1 MGCSRLL
8 LILFFSVFLIN
19 LISATDLNF
28 RFACVNNGNFTTN
41 STYGTNLNRLFFQLS
56 TTADFSYGFYNLS
69 VGRSPDQV
77 NAIGLCRGDQMEDVC
92 RRCLNETVSEL
103 QQQCPNYKEAIGW
116 SEFCTLRYSDQQ
128 LYGSMK
134 GSPYFAISNVSS
146 TSDVDGFNQ
155 ALISLLTD
163 LSSRTA
169 AGGSLRKYAANN
181 VTAPSY
187 FLTIYALMQCTPDLS
202 QQNCSTCLT
211 LATSKIASDC
221 YGKIGCRVLQPS
233 CNLRYETDPFF
244 AAVDD
249 IPQPYPPPTK
259 GNGNGKGSKT
269 TRTIIIAVV
278 ASVVGILSLV
288 LCIWICLRCRKP
300 RENEE
305 SADGMIKAE
314 SLQYDLATV
323 RAATKNFCEENKL
336 GQGGFGAVYKGKLP
350 NGQDV
355 AVKRLSSASGQG
367 DLEFKNEVLLV
378 AKLQHRNLVR
388 LLGFCL
394 EGKERL
400 LIYELVPNASLDNF
414 IFDPI
419 KSAKVDWGRR
429 YKIIGGIARGLLYL
443 HEDSQLRV
451 IHRDLKPNNVLL
463 DEEMDPKISDFGMA
477 RLFVVD
483 DTHVTTNRVVGTY
496 GYMAPEYIK
505 HGHFSLK
512 TDVFSFGV
520 MILEIV
526 SAQKNNSPC
535 DEKNATNLISLAW
548 KNWREGTALNIVD
561 PNLRVGSAAQM
572 MKCIHVGLLCVQENP
587 LQRPTMG
594 SIIVMLTSNSVVLPT
609 PSHPAYLLQSTT
621 VQSEMSSSH
630 ESQQSN
636 NGLAL
641 ASVNDVSIT
650 ELHPR

>member
-1 MGCSRLL
+1 MGCSKLL
-8 LILFFSVFLIN
+8 FIFAYEIN
-19 LISATDLNF
+19 LQ
-28 RFACVNNGNFTTN
+28 R
-41 STYGTNLNRLFFQLS
+41 LS
-56 TTADFSYGFYNLS
+56 TQISSTKDFNYGFYNIT
-69 VGRSPDQV
+69 VGKNPDQV
-77 NAIGLCRGDQMEDVC
+77 NAIGLCRGDIKQDAC
-92 RRCLNETVSEL
+92 KTCLNNSLLEL
-103 QQQCPNYKEAIGW
+103 EQSCPNNKEAVGW
-116 SEFCTLRYSDQQ
+116 SDSRCMLHYSGRDIF
-128 LYGSMK
+128 GTKETTPVSFETTGRK
-134 GSPYFAISNVSS
+134 SPNV
-146 TSDVDGFNQ
+146 DRFNL
-155 ALISLLTD
+155 ALSSLLKN
-163 LSSRTA
+163 LSSQAA
-169 AGGSLRKYAANN
+169 AGGSLRKFAAGNAS
-181 VTAPSY
+181 APNY
-187 FLTIYALMQCTPDLS
+187 FDRIFAFVQCTPDLS
-202 QQNCSTCLT
+202 QQECGEC
-211 LATSKIASDC
+211 LATAMAKIIRYC
-221 YGKIGCRVLQPS
+221 YGDIGCKILLPS
-233 CNLRYETDPFF
+233 CFLRYEIGPFL

-249 IPQPYPPPTK
+249 ISEPSPSSPPAEGSSRIPT
-259 GNGNGKGSKT
+259 
-269 TRTIIIAVV
+269 TIVVVIV
-278 ASVVGILSLV
+278 ASILSVLLLA
-288 LCIWICLRCRKP
+288 LCIFIYLRLKKP
-300 RENEE
+300 RGKDKTVDEIIEL
-305 SADGMIKAE
+305 E
-314 SLQYDLATV
+314 SLQYDFANV
-323 RAATKNFCEENKL
+323 RAATNNLSDENKL
-336 GQGGFGAVYKGKLP
+336 GQGGLGAGQLP

-355 AVKRLSSASGQG
+355 AIKRLSRGSKQG
-367 DLEFKNEVLLV
+367 ESEFKNEVLLV

-419 KSAKVDWGRR
+419 KSAKVDWGRW

-451 IHRDLKPNNVLL
+451 IHCDLKPNNVLL

-512 TDVFSFGV
+512 IDVFSFGV

-526 SAQKNNSPC
+526 SGQKNNSPHG
-535 DEKNATNLISLAW
+535 EKNATNLISLAW
-548 KNWREGTALNIVD
+548 RNWREGTALNIVD
-561 PNLRVGSAAQM
+561 PNLRVGSTAQM

-594 SIIVMLTSNSVVLPT
+594 SIIVMLTSNSIVLPA

-621 VQSEMSSSH
+621 VQSEMSPLH

>member
-1 MGCSRLL
+1 MGCSKLL
-8 LILFFSVFLIN
+8 FIFAYEIN
-19 LISATDLNF
+19 LQ
-28 RFACVNNGNFTTN
+28 R
-41 STYGTNLNRLFFQLS
+41 LS
-56 TTADFSYGFYNLS
+56 TQISSTKDFNYGFYNIT
-69 VGRSPDQV
+69 VGKNPDQV
-77 NAIGLCRGDQMEDVC
+77 NAIGLCRGDIKQDAC
-92 RRCLNETVSEL
+92 KTCLNNSLLEL
-103 QQQCPNYKEAIGW
+103 EQSCPNNKEAVGW
-116 SEFCTLRYSDQQ
+116 SDSRCMLHYSGRDIF
-128 LYGSMK
+128 GTKETTPVSFETTGRK
-134 GSPYFAISNVSS
+134 SPNV
-146 TSDVDGFNQ
+146 DRFNL
-155 ALISLLTD
+155 ALSSLLKN
-163 LSSRTA
+163 LSSQAA
-169 AGGSLRKYAANN
+169 AGGSLRKFAAGNAS
-181 VTAPSY
+181 APNY
-187 FLTIYALMQCTPDLS
+187 FDRIFAFVQCTPDLS
-202 QQNCSTCLT
+202 QQECGEC
-211 LATSKIASDC
+211 LATAMAKIIRYC
-221 YGKIGCRVLQPS
+221 YGDIGCKILLPS
-233 CNLRYETDPFF
+233 CFLRYEIGPFL

-249 IPQPYPPPTK
+249 ISEPSPSSPPAEAVDE
-259 GNGNGKGSKT
+259 
-269 TRTIIIAVV
+269 IIE
-278 ASVVGILSLV
+278 L
-288 LCIWICLRCRKP
+288 
-300 RENEE
+300 
-305 SADGMIKAE
+305 E
-314 SLQYDLATV
+314 SLQYDFANV
-323 RAATKNFCEENKL
+323 RAATNNLSDENKL
-336 GQGGFGAVYKGKLP
+336 GQGGLGAGQLP

-355 AVKRLSSASGQG
+355 AIKRLSRGSKQG
-367 DLEFKNEVLLV
+367 ESEFKNEVLLV

-419 KSAKVDWGRR
+419 KSAKVDWGRW

-451 IHRDLKPNNVLL
+451 IHCDLKPNNVLL

-512 TDVFSFGV
+512 IDVFSFGV

-526 SAQKNNSPC
+526 SGQKNNSPHG
-535 DEKNATNLISLAW
+535 EKNATNLISLAW
-548 KNWREGTALNIVD
+548 RNWREGTALNIVD
-561 PNLRVGSAAQM
+561 PNLRVGSTAQM

-594 SIIVMLTSNSVVLPT
+594 SIIVMLTSNSIVLPA

-621 VQSEMSSSH
+621 VQSEMSPLH